1 MSALDRYLDDL
12 DSNVDGD
19 TLLTRFL
26 EYTTDQG
33 LELYAAQEEAIMEL
47 FVGNNVILNTPTGS
61 GKSLV
66 ALAAHFRSVALG
78 ERSFY
83 TAPIKALVS
92 EKFFDLCRVLGPHRV
107 GMMTGDA
114 TVNRDAPVICCTAE
128 ILANLALREGER
140 ADVDGVVMDEF
151 HYYADRDRGVAWQI
165 PLLTL
170 PKARFLLM
178 SATLGETKKFEDALT
193 ELTGT
198 PATLVKSEERP
209 VPLDFSYS
217 EETLQNAVVELIE
230 EGKAPIYVVHFA
242 QRAATEQ
249 AQSFMSIDFL
259 SKDEKRSIKEELR
272 DTRFDTPFG
281 KELKKFLHHGVGVH
295 HAGMLPRY
303 RRLVERLAQEGKL
316 RIICGTDTLGVGV
329 NVPIRTVL
337 FTKLCKYDGEN
348 TKVLTVRDFKQ
359 IAGRAGRRGFDTLGS
374 VVAQAPEHAIENKKL
389 RAKAGDDPKKLRKI
403 KMRQPP
409 DRGYA
414 HWDADTFVRLQD
426 SPPEPLRS
434 RFRVSNAMV
443 LNLFEREDNGCLA
456 LRSLIRASHESTKA
470 KYRHGREAIA
480 MIRSLRDADVI
491 ELGGDGPR
499 VNEDFQSDFSLNQA
513 LSLYV
518 VEAVDVLD
526 TEDAAY
532 PLDVLTLVEATLED
546 PWAVLYRQ
554 TDTLKSRALASMK
567 AEGMEYDERMAEL
580 DKIEYPKPNAE
591 FLYGTYEV
599 FAERHPWVGGDV
611 LRPKSIARDMYELG
625 MSFVEYV
632 KEYGLQRSEG
642 VLLRY
647 LTDAYKGFVQTVPES
662 AKTEELYDV
671 SDWLGL
677 VVRSVDAEP
686 ARRMGA
692 TTVARGRRARSDR
705 TQRRRSGRHHQRR
718 ARLHDHGAQLGLE
731 GRPSSRL
738 QAVRSRGRSAFRGRR
753 EERVVR
759 RAIRRGA
766 RALLVRIRRHR
777 HRSGSPKRWPTP
789 NRPRRP
795 RVAGDPDSARSV
807 GRPKLAPALDREPR
821 GEPASGATCDH
832 ADLRE
837 RLERLV
843 VLERRFGEKLLNI
856 LRQTD
861 RLLVDAE
868 RPAKLRG
875 DEVADHRPPI
885 LDRQRLLAT
894 AVGAAFYQGVHRQA
908 CLLGEA
914 DDAAARPADQA
925 NVARPEVAHVLDEHE
940 PSRRGGLLER
950 VDGSLRFDDAVRGS
964 GQPKRRRVGELGRAV
979 ARDAR

>member
-12 DSNVDGD
+12 DTNVDGD

-92 EKFFDLCRVLGPHRV
+92 EKFFDLCRVLGPQRV

-128 ILANLALREGER
+128 ILANLALREGDR
-140 ADVDGVVMDEF
+140 ADVDAVVMDEF

-170 PKARFLLM
+170 PHARFLLM
-178 SATLGETKKFEDALT
+178 SATLGETQKFENALT
-193 ELTGT
+193 ELTGAPT
-198 PATLVKSEERP
+198 TLVKSEERP
-209 VPLDFSYS
+209 VPLDFAYS
-217 EETLQNAVVELIE
+217 EETLQTAVVDLIE

-259 SKDEKRSIKEELR
+259 SKDEKRAIKKELSG
-272 DTRFDTPFG
+272 TRFDTPFG
-281 KELKKFLHHGVGVH
+281 KELKKFLHHGIGVH

-316 RIICGTDTLGVGV
+316 RLICGTDTLGVGV

-337 FTKLCKYDGEN
+337 FTKLCKYDGEK
-348 TKVLTVRDFKQ
+348 TKVLSVRDFKQ

-389 RAKAGDDPKKLRKI
+389 RMKAGDDPKKLRKL

-409 DRGYA
+409 ERGYA
-414 HWDADTFVRLQD
+414 HWDADTFARLQA
-426 SPPEPLRS
+426 SPPEPLGS

-443 LNLFEREDNGCLA
+443 LNLFEREDNGCIA
-456 LRSLIRASHESTKA
+456 LRNLIRASHESTKE
-470 KYRHGREAIA
+470 RFQHGREAIS
-480 MIRSLRDADVI
+480 MIRSLRDAGVI
-491 ELGGDGPR
+491 ELGADGPR
-499 VNEDFQSDFSLNQA
+499 VHEDFQSDFSLNQA

-518 VEAVDVLD
+518 VEAVEVLD
-526 TEDAAY
+526 PEDAAY

-546 PWAVLYRQ
+546 PWAVLYKQ
-554 TDTLKSRALASMK
+554 TDALKSRALASMK
-567 AEGMEYDERMAEL
+567 AEGIEYDERMAEL

-647 LTDAYKGFVQTVPES
+647 LTDAYKGFVQTVPET

-677 VVRSVDAEP
+677 VVRSVDASLLDEWEQLQSP
-686 ARRMGA
+686 GDDVAAPVEREEDEA
-692 TTVARGRRARSDR
+692 VDITKDARGFTTMVRNAVWKIVRYLAFKQYERAAEALSEADANSEWSAERFAEALRPYWSEYDAIDIGPEARS
-705 TQRRRSGRHHQRR
+705 
-718 ARLHDHGAQLGLE
+718 AAQLQIE
-731 GRPSSRL
+731 
-738 QAVRSRGRSAFRGRR
+738 
-753 EERVVR
+753 
-759 RAIRRGA
+759 RGA
-766 RALLVRIRRHR
+766 REWQLTQILLDPNAD
-777 HRSGSPKRWPTP
+777 RSW
-789 NRPRRP
+789 
-795 RVAGDPDSARSV
+795 
-807 GRPKLAPALDREPR
+807 
-821 GEPASGATCDH
+821 H
-832 ADLRE
+832 M
-837 RLERLV
+837 
-843 VLERRFGEKLLNI
+843 
-856 LRQTD
+856 
-861 RLLVDAE
+861 
-868 RPAKLRG
+868 
-875 DEVADHRPPI
+875 
-885 LDRQRLLAT
+885 
-894 AVGAAFYQGVHRQA
+894 
-908 CLLGEA
+908 
-914 DDAAARPADQA
+914 
-925 NVARPEVAHVLDEHE
+925 
-940 PSRRGGLLER
+940 
-950 VDGSLRFDDAVRGS
+950 RFDVDLDASREAA
-964 GQPKRRRVGELGRAV
+964 QPVLRLRSLG
-979 ARDAR
+979 D

>member
-1 MSALDRYLDDL
+1 MSSLDRYLDDL
-12 DSNVDGD
+12 DTNVDGD

-128 ILANLALREGER
+128 ILSNLALREGDR
-140 ADVDGVVMDEF
+140 AEVDGVVMDEF

-170 PKARFLLM
+170 PRARFLLM

-193 ELTGT
+193 ELTGAPT
-198 PATLVKSEERP
+198 TLVKSEERP

-230 EGKAPIYVVHFA
+230 NGKAPIYVVHFA

-259 SKDEKRSIKEELR
+259 SKEEKRAIKEELSG
-272 DTRFDTPFG
+272 TRFDTPFG
-281 KELKKFLHHGVGVH
+281 KELKKFLHHGIGVH

-303 RRLVERLAQEGKL
+303 RRLVERLAQDGKL
-316 RIICGTDTLGVGV
+316 RLICGTDTLGVGV

-337 FTKLCKYDGEN
+337 FTKLCKYDGEK
-348 TKVLTVRDFKQ
+348 TKVLSVRDFKQ

-389 RAKAGDDPKKLRKI
+389 RMKAGDDAKKLRKL

-409 DRGYA
+409 ERGYA
-414 HWDADTFVRLQD
+414 HWDADTFTRLQE
-426 SPPEPLRS
+426 SPPEPLSS
-434 RFRVSNAMV
+434 RFRVSNAMI
-443 LNLFEREDNGCLA
+443 LNLFEREDNGCIA
-456 LRSLIRASHESTKA
+456 LRRLIRASHESTKE
-470 KYRHGREAIA
+470 KYQHGREAIA
-480 MIRSLRDADVI
+480 MIRSLRDAGVI
-491 ELGGDGPR
+491 ELDGDGPR

-518 VEAVDVLD
+518 VEAVEVLD
-526 TEDAAY
+526 PEDAAY
-532 PLDVLTLVEATLED
+532 SLDVLTLVEATLED

-554 TDTLKSRALASMK
+554 TDALKSRAIATMK

-591 FLYGTYEV
+591 FLYATYEV

-662 AKTEELYDV
+662 AKTDELYDV

-677 VVRSVDAEP
+677 VVRSVDA
-686 ARRMGA
+686 
-692 TTVARGRRARSDR
+692 S
-705 TQRRRSGRHHQRR
+705 
-718 ARLHDHGAQLGLE
+718 L
-731 GRPSSRL
+731 
-738 QAVRSRGRSAFRGRR
+738 
-753 EERVVR
+753 
-759 RAIRRGA
+759 
-766 RALLVRIRRHR
+766 
-777 HRSGSPKRWPTP
+777 
-789 NRPRRP
+789 
-795 RVAGDPDSARSV
+795 
-807 GRPKLAPALDREPR
+807 
-821 GEPASGATCDH
+821 
-832 ADLRE
+832 
-837 RLERLV
+837 
-843 VLERRFGEKLLNI
+843 
-856 LRQTD
+856 
-861 RLLVDAE
+861 
-868 RPAKLRG
+868 
-875 DEVADHRPPI
+875 
-885 LDRQRLLAT
+885 
-894 AVGAAFYQGVHRQA
+894 
-908 CLLGEA
+908 
-914 DDAAARPADQA
+914 
-925 NVARPEVAHVLDEHE
+925 LDEWE
-940 PSRRGGLLER
+940 QLQSPEDDVVMPVER
-950 VDGSLRFDDAVRGS
+950 KEDDAVDIT
-964 GQPKRRRVGELGRAV
+964 K
-979 ARDAR
+979 DARGFTTMVRNAVWKIVRYLAFKQYDRAAEALSEADANNKWSAERFAEALAPYWAEYAAIDIGPEARSASQLQIERGEHEWQLTQILLDPNADRSWHMRFDVDLDASRNAAQPVLSLHALGD

>member
-12 DSNVDGD
+12 GEKVDGD

-26 EYTTDQG
+26 EYTNDQG
-33 LELYAAQEEAIMEL
+33 LELYPAQEEAVMEL

-92 EKFFDLCRVLGPHRV
+92 EKFFDLCRVLGPQRV

-128 ILANLALREGER
+128 ILANLTLREGER
-140 ADVDGVVMDEF
+140 SDVDGVVMDEF

-165 PLLTL
+165 PLLAL
-170 PKARFLLM
+170 PQARFLLM
-178 SATLGETKKFEDALT
+178 SATLGETRQFEEAIT
-193 ELTGT
+193 ELTGVT
-198 PATLVKSEERP
+198 TTLVKSTERP
-209 VPLDFSYS
+209 VPLDFTYS
-217 EETLQNAVVELIE
+217 EETLQNSVVELLE
-230 EGKAPIYVVHFA
+230 EGKGPIYVVHFA

-259 SKDEKRSIKEELR
+259 SKDEKRAIKEELSG
-272 DTRFDTPFG
+272 TRFDTPFG

-337 FTKLCKYDGEN
+337 FTKLCKYDGEK
-348 TKVLTVRDFKQ
+348 TKVLSVRDFKQ
-359 IAGRAGRRGFDTLGS
+359 IAGRAGRKGFDTLGS

-389 RAKAGDDPKKLRKI
+389 RAKAGGDAKKVRKL
-403 KMRQPP
+403 KMRSPP
-409 DRGYA
+409 ERGYA
-414 HWDADTFVRLQD
+414 HWDAETFTRLQE

-434 RFRVSNAMV
+434 RFRVSTAMI

-456 LRSLIRASHESTKA
+456 LRQLIRSSHEGPTSKRNHA
-470 KYRHGREAIA
+470 RHAIA
-480 MIRSLRDADVI
+480 LIRSLRDAGVI
-491 ELGGDGPR
+491 ELNGQGPR
-499 VNEDFQSDFSLNQA
+499 VHEDFQSDFSLNQA

-526 TEDAAY
+526 KDDPGY

-554 TDTLKSRALASMK
+554 TDTLKGRALAAMK
-567 AEGMEYDERMAEL
+567 AEGMAYDERMAEL
-580 DKIEYPKPNAE
+580 DKIEYPKPRADL
-591 FLYGTYEV
+591 LYATYEV
-599 FAERHPWVGGDV
+599 FAEHHRWVGSDV

-662 AKTEELYDV
+662 AKTDPLYDV

-677 VVRSVDAEP
+677 TVRSVDASLLDEWE
-686 ARRMGA
+686 
-692 TTVARGRRARSDR
+692 
-705 TQRRRSGRHHQRR
+705 Q
-718 ARLHDHGAQLGLE
+718 
-731 GRPSSRL
+731 L
-738 QAVRSRGRSAFRGRR
+738 QAPDEGVVMPVERDEDEAFDITKDERGFTTMVRNAAWKIVRFLAFKQY
-753 EERVVR
+753 ER
-759 RAIRRGA
+759 
-766 RALLVRIRRHR
+766 
-777 HRSGSPKRWPTP
+777 
-789 NRPRRP
+789 
-795 RVAGDPDSARSV
+795 
-807 GRPKLAPALDREPR
+807 
-821 GEPASGATCDH
+821 
-832 ADLRE
+832 
-837 RLERLV
+837 
-843 VLERRFGEKLLNI
+843 
-856 LRQTD
+856 
-861 RLLVDAE
+861 
-868 RPAKLRG
+868 
-875 DEVADHRPPI
+875 
-885 LDRQRLLAT
+885 
-894 AVGAAFYQGVHRQA
+894 
-908 CLLGEA
+908 
-914 DDAAARPADQA
+914 
-925 NVARPEVAHVLDEHE
+925 
-940 PSRRGGLLER
+940 
-950 VDGSLRFDDAVRGS
+950 
-964 GQPKRRRVGELGRAV
+964 
-979 ARDAR
+979 

>member
-1 MSALDRYLDDL
+1 MSVLDRYLDDL
-12 DSNVDGD
+12 AGSVDGD

-26 EYTTDQG
+26 DYTRDQG
-33 LELYAAQEEAIMEL
+33 LELYPAQEEAIMEL

-92 EKFFDLCRVLGPHRV
+92 EKFFDLCRVLGPQRV

-140 ADVDGVVMDEF
+140 AEVDGVVMDEF

-170 PKARFLLM
+170 GRARFLLM
-178 SATLGETKKFEDALT
+178 SATLGETKMFEDALT
-193 ELTGT
+193 ELTGAPT
-198 PATLVKSEERP
+198 TLVKSEERP

-217 EETLQNAVVELIE
+217 EETLQNAVVDLIE
-230 EGKAPIYVVHFA
+230 DGKAPIYVVHFA

-259 SKDEKRSIKEELR
+259 SKEEKRAIKDELSG
-272 DTRFDTPFG
+272 TRFDTPFG

-337 FTKLCKYDGEN
+337 FTKLCKYDGEK
-348 TKVLTVRDFKQ
+348 TSVLSVRDFKQ
-359 IAGRAGRRGFDTLGS
+359 IAGRAGRRGFDTRGS

-389 RAKAGDDPKKLRKI
+389 RMKAGDDPKKLRKL

-409 DRGYA
+409 ERGYA
-414 HWDADTFVRLQD
+414 HWDADTFTRLQE
-426 SPPEPLRS
+426 SPPEPLGS

-443 LNLFEREDNGCLA
+443 LNLFEREDDGCIA
-456 LRSLIRASHESTKA
+456 LRNLIRASHESTKA

-480 MIRSLRDADVI
+480 MIRSLRDAGVI
-491 ELGGDGPR
+491 ELDQDGPR
-499 VNEDFQSDFSLNQA
+499 VHEDFQSDFSLNQA

-518 VEAVDVLD
+518 VEAVEVLD
-526 TEDAAY
+526 PDDASY

-554 TDTLKSRALASMK
+554 TDTLKSRALAAMK
-567 AEGMEYDERMAEL
+567 AEGVEYDERMAEL

-591 FLYGTYEV
+591 LLYGTYEV
-599 FAERHPWVGGDV
+599 FAERHPWVGNDV

-647 LTDAYKGFVQTVPES
+647 LTDAYKGFVQTVPEG
-662 AKTEELYDV
+662 AKTDALYDV

-677 VVRSVDAEP
+677 VVRSVDASLLDEWEQLQSHEDDVVLPVEP
-686 ARRMGA
+686 KEDEVVDITRDERGF
-692 TTVARGRRARSDR
+692 TTMVRNAIWKIVRYLAFKQYDRAAEALAEVDESNAWSAERFAEALAPYWSEYDAIDIGPEARSAPQLQIERGPSTWQLTQILLDPNADR
-705 TQRRRSGRHHQRR
+705 SWHL
-718 ARLHDHGAQLGLE
+718 RLEVDLE
-731 GRPSSRL
+731 ASR
-738 QAVRSRGRSAFRGRR
+738 
-753 EERVVR
+753 E
-759 RAIRRGA
+759 
-766 RALLVRIRRHR
+766 
-777 HRSGSPKRWPTP
+777 
-789 NRPRRP
+789 
-795 RVAGDPDSARSV
+795 AGQ
-807 GRPKLAPALDREPR
+807 PALR
-821 GEPASGATCDH
+821 
-832 ADLRE
+832 LRS
-837 RLERLV
+837 
-843 VLERRFGEKLLNI
+843 I
-856 LRQTD
+856 
-861 RLLVDAE
+861 
-868 RPAKLRG
+868 G
-875 DEVADHRPPI
+875 D
-885 LDRQRLLAT
+885 
-894 AVGAAFYQGVHRQA
+894 
-908 CLLGEA
+908 
-914 DDAAARPADQA
+914 
-925 NVARPEVAHVLDEHE
+925 
-940 PSRRGGLLER
+940 
-950 VDGSLRFDDAVRGS
+950 
-964 GQPKRRRVGELGRAV
+964 
-979 ARDAR
+979 

>member
-1 MSALDRYLDDL
+1 MSTLDRYLDDL
-12 DSNVDGD
+12 GEKVDGD

-26 EYTTDQG
+26 EYVSDQG
-33 LELYAAQEEAIMEL
+33 LELYPAQEEAVMEL

-66 ALAAHFRSVALG
+66 ALAAHFRSIALG

-92 EKFFDLCRVLGPHRV
+92 EKFFDLCRVLGPQRV

-128 ILANLALREGER
+128 ILANMALREGER
-140 ADVDGVVMDEF
+140 AEVDGVVMDEF

-170 PKARFLLM
+170 PQARFLLM
-178 SATLGETKKFEDALT
+178 SATLGETQKFEEALT
-193 ELTGT
+193 ELTGVT
-198 PATLVKSEERP
+198 TTLVKSTDRP

-217 EETLQNAVVELIE
+217 EDTLQATVVELLE
-230 EGKAPIYVVHFA
+230 AEKAPIYIVHFA

-259 SKDEKRSIKEELR
+259 SKDEKRDLKEELSG
-272 DTRFDTPFG
+272 TRFDTPFG
-281 KELKKFLHHGVGVH
+281 KELKKFLHHGIGVH

-337 FTKLCKYDGEN
+337 FTKLCKYDGVK

-389 RAKAGDDPKKLRKI
+389 RGKAGGDAKKLRKL

-409 DRGYA
+409 ERGYA
-414 HWDADTFVRLQD
+414 HWDEETFTRLQE

-434 RFRVSNAMV
+434 RFHVSNAMI

-456 LRSLIRASHESTKA
+456 LRKLIRSSHEGPTA
-470 KYRHGREAIA
+470 KRNHARQAIA
-480 MIRSLRDADVI
+480 MIRSLRDAGVI
-491 ELGGDGPR
+491 SLDADGPR

-518 VEAVDVLD
+518 VEAVDVLEP
-526 TEDAAY
+526 EDPAY

-546 PWAVLYRQ
+546 PHAVLYKQ
-554 TDTLKSRALASMK
+554 TDTLKSRAIAAMK

-591 FLYGTYEV
+591 FLYATYEV
-599 FAERHPWVGGDV
+599 FSERHPWVGGDV

-662 AKTEELYDV
+662 AKTDELYDV

-677 VVRSVDAEP
+677 TVRSVDASLLDEWEQLQAP
-686 ARRMGA
+686 DEAALETAQHEQDQAVDITKDQRGF
-692 TTVARGRRARSDR
+692 TTMVRNAVWKIVRFMAFKQYERAAEALSEASESNEWTAERFAEALAPYWAEYDAIQIGPDARSSAQVQIERSDADWKL
-705 TQRRRSGRHHQRR
+705 TQ
-718 ARLHDHGAQLGLE
+718 
-731 GRPSSRL
+731 
-738 QAVRSRGRSAFRGRR
+738 
-753 EERVVR
+753 
-759 RAIRRGA
+759 I
-766 RALLVRIRRHR
+766 LLDPDE
-777 HRSGSPKRWPTP
+777 HRSWHMKF
-789 NRPRRP
+789 
-795 RVAGDPDSARSV
+795 RVD
-807 GRPKLAPALDREPR
+807 LAASRE
-821 GEPASGATCDH
+821 
-832 ADLRE
+832 
-837 RLERLV
+837 
-843 VLERRFGEKLLNI
+843 
-856 LRQTD
+856 
-861 RLLVDAE
+861 
-868 RPAKLRG
+868 
-875 DEVADHRPPI
+875 
-885 LDRQRLLAT
+885 
-894 AVGAAFYQGVHRQA
+894 
-908 CLLGEA
+908 
-914 DDAAARPADQA
+914 AAAPQ
-925 NVARPEVAHVLDEHE
+925 LT
-940 PSRRGGLLER
+940 LE
-950 VDGSLRFDDAVRGS
+950 SLGT
-964 GQPKRRRVGELGRAV
+964 
-979 ARDAR
+979 

>member
-1 MSALDRYLDDL
+1 MSTLDRYLDDL
-12 DSNVDGD
+12 GADVDGD

-26 EYTTDQG
+26 EYTSDQG

-92 EKFFDLCRVLGPHRV
+92 EKFFDLCRVLGAERV

-128 ILANLALREGER
+128 ILANLALREGDR
-140 ADVDGVVMDEF
+140 AEVDGVVMDEF
-151 HYYADRDRGVAWQI
+151 HYYADRDRGVAWQV

-170 PKARFLLM
+170 PQARFLLM
-178 SATLGETKKFEDALT
+178 SATLGETRPFEDALT
-193 ELTGT
+193 DLTGVT
-198 PATLVKSEERP
+198 TTLVKSDERP
-209 VPLDFSYS
+209 VPLDFAYS
-217 EETLQNAVVELIE
+217 EETLQNEVVELIDD
-230 EGKAPIYVVHFA
+230 GKAPIYVVHFA

-259 SKDEKRSIKEELR
+259 SKDQKRAIKEELSG
-272 DTRFDTPFG
+272 TRFDTPFG
-281 KELKKFLHHGVGVH
+281 KELKKFLHHGIGVH

-303 RRLVERLAQEGKL
+303 RRLVERLAQEGRL
-316 RIICGTDTLGVGV
+316 QIICGTDTLGVGV

-337 FTKLCKYDGEN
+337 FTKLCKYDGEK

-389 RAKAGDDPKKLRKI
+389 RMKAGDDPKKLRKL

-409 DRGYA
+409 ERGYA
-414 HWDADTFVRLQD
+414 HWDENTYVRLRE
-426 SPPEPLRS
+426 SSPEPLGS
-434 RFRVSNAMV
+434 RFRVSNAMI
-443 LNLFEREDNGCLA
+443 LNLFEREDDGCRA
-456 LRSLIRASHESTKA
+456 LRRLIRDSHESRKA
-470 KYRHGREAIA
+470 KFRHAREAIS
-480 MIRSLRDADVI
+480 MIRSLRDAGVL
-491 ELGGDGPR
+491 ELDGDGPR

-526 TEDAAY
+526 PEDAAY

-554 TDTLKSRALASMK
+554 TDALKSRALAAMK

-580 DKIEYPKPNAE
+580 EKIEYPKPNAE
-591 FLYGTYEV
+591 FLYGTYDV
-599 FAERHPWVGGDV
+599 FAERHPWVGADV

-662 AKTEELYDV
+662 AKTDELYDV

-677 VVRSVDAEP
+677 VVRSVDASLLDEWEQLQSPEDVALAADEP
-686 ARRMGA
+686 KAEETVDITKDQRGF
-692 TTVARGRRARSDR
+692 TTMVRNAVWKIVRYLAFKRYDRAAEALSESGGEDDWSAERFSETLAPYWAEYDAIDIGPEARS
-705 TQRRRSGRHHQRR
+705 SG
-718 ARLHDHGAQLGLE
+718 QLQIE
-731 GRPSSRL
+731 
-738 QAVRSRGRSAFRGRR
+738 
-753 EERVVR
+753 
-759 RAIRRGA
+759 
-766 RALLVRIRRHR
+766 
-777 HRSGSPKRWPTP
+777 
-789 NRPRRP
+789 
-795 RVAGDPDSARSV
+795 
-807 GRPKLAPALDREPR
+807 
-821 GEPASGATCDH
+821 
-832 ADLRE
+832 
-837 RLERLV
+837 
-843 VLERRFGEKLLNI
+843 
-856 LRQTD
+856 
-861 RLLVDAE
+861 
-868 RPAKLRG
+868 RG
-875 DEVADHRPPI
+875 DDTWQLTQII
-885 LDRQRLLAT
+885 LDPNGDRSWHLRFSIDLA
-894 AVGAAFYQGVHRQA
+894 ASR
-908 CLLGEA
+908 
-914 DDAAARPADQA
+914 DAAQP
-925 NVARPEVAHVLDEHE
+925 VLK
-940 PSRRGGLLER
+940 LQ
-950 VDGSLRFDDAVRGS
+950 SLGD
-964 GQPKRRRVGELGRAV
+964 
-979 ARDAR
+979 